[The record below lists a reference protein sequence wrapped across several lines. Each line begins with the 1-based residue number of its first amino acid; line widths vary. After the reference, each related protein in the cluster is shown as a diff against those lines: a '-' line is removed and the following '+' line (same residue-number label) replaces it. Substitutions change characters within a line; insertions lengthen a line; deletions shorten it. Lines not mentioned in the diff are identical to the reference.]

1 LTFELFHGLR
11 LKEMNRGS
19 RRSWWQSLPLSF
31 VSAAAD
37 QAWFV
42 AVLVFTL
49 AGPASAQD
57 PPPPPP
63 HQHMAMSSD
72 GWQLMQDGVVF
83 LTFNH
88 QGGSRGGDEL
98 DSQNWW
104 MGMAQRSTGSGTL
117 RFNLMLSLEPA
128 TLGEDGY
135 RELFQ
140 SGETFNSRPLVDRQ
154 HPHDFLMQAAV
165 VWRTPLPRGFA
176 LTLAGA
182 PVGEPA
188 LGPVAYMHRASAF
201 ENPTAPLTHHLL
213 DSTHIAMGVL
223 TAAVEKGKFEVES
236 SVFHGAEPDEQR
248 WDLMDPGPLDSWS
261 VRGWYRPTEKWA
273 FQVSHGFLTNPEASD
288 PGDLRRTTASASW
301 LSHRANGWTAATVA
315 YGRNN
320 EIGHDFS
327 GALAEATHVFGA
339 HTIYG
344 RFEARQVELDLLRFG
359 IHGFQGDRTSHVPDG
374 VGGVGTIL
382 ATTIGGARAIAK
394 PKQWDLAAG
403 ADVTFY
409 GKPDVLDPIYGTNP
423 VSFHV
428 FLRLRPP
435 APMGRM
441 TDMFMTKQMH

>member
-1 LTFELFHGLR
+1 
-11 LKEMNRGS
+11 M
-19 RRSWWQSLPLSF
+19 
-31 VSAAAD
+31 
-37 QAWFV
+37 
-42 AVLVFTL
+42 TL
-49 AGPASAQD
+49 ARRWSWRLTPLPHPCVTSARALFLGAFVMVLSMARPGLAQD
-57 PPPPPP
+57 PPPPD
-63 HQHMAMSSD
+63 HQHMNMSPT
-72 GWQLMQDGVVF
+72 GWQLMQDGVAF

-88 QGGSRGGDEL
+88 QGGSRGGDEIV
-98 DSQNWW
+98 SQNWW
-104 MGMAQRSTGSGTL
+104 MGMAQRSTGTGTL
-117 RFNLMLSLEPA
+117 HFNLMLSLEPA
-128 TLGEDGY
+128 TNGTDGY
-135 RELFQ
+135 LELFQ
-140 SGETFNSRPLVDRQ
+140 TGETQDSRPLIDHQ

-188 LGPVAYMHRASAF
+188 LGPVAYMHRASAY
-201 ENPTAPLTHHLL
+201 ETPTAPLTHHIL
-213 DSTHIAMGVL
+213 DSTHITMGVL
-223 TAAVEKGKFEVES
+223 TAAVEKGPFEVES

-261 VRGWYRPTEKWA
+261 VRGWYRPNEKWA

-301 LSHRANGWTAATVA
+301 LSRRANGWTAATVA

-320 EIGHDFS
+320 EIGHDFT
-327 GALAEATHVFGA
+327 GVLAEATHVFGA
-339 HTIYG
+339 YTIYG

-441 TDMFMTKQMH
+441 TDMFMTKGMH